1 MMTIII
7 TTIIITTIIITI
19 ILMTIIIVI
28 VVIIMMMM
36 IKIFLKDTSR
46 PSSWPGK
53 SLSSDPV
60 VAGGEMPVVVNVGG
74 IR

>member
-7 TTIIITTIIITI
+7 NTVIITI

-36 IKIFLKDTSR
+36 IKIFSKDTSR

>member
-1 MMTIII
+1 MNQRRVKASLMAGQVLAIDIIF
-7 TTIIITTIIITI
+7 
-19 ILMTIIIVI
+19 
-28 VVIIMMMM
+28 VVIIIFSAVVIIIIM
-36 IKIFLKDTSR
+36 IIKDTSR

-60 VAGGEMPVVVNVGG
+60 VAAGEMPVVVNVGG